1 METAM
6 ERWRSFRHR
15 LAVLG
20 LVLPLIIVSCSRPAP
35 YRRVNLTPVP
45 QQVPTLAA
53 AGELPALRLAV
64 AAILSPQ
71 RTAHDYTG
79 LIAYLSNKLGRPLR
93 LVQGSTYAETNEM
106 LRTGQADLG
115 FLCTGAYVQ
124 GQRDFDMELLVIP
137 QVNGEIVYRSYI
149 VVRADS
155 PAQRLQDLRGGVF
168 AFTDPLSLSG
178 YMVPLALLRA
188 DGETASSFFDR
199 TLFTYSHDKSIQ
211 AVANGWVDG
220 VAVDSLVYEALV
232 AQSSP
237 LVERTRVIWR
247 SEAFGAPPVVVRSDL
262 DASTKE
268 QLRRALLGMA
278 EDEEGREALTSLG
291 VDRFVPADDRLYDS
305 ARAWLRAL
313 GGTR

>member
-1 METAM
+1 
-6 ERWRSFRHR
+6 RW
-15 LAVLG
+15 
-20 LVLPLIIVSCSRPAP
+20 
-35 YRRVNLTPVP
+35 
-45 QQVPTLAA
+45 
-53 AGELPALRLAV
+53 
-64 AAILSPQ
+64 
-71 RTAHDYTG
+71 
-79 LIAYLSNKLGRPLR
+79 
-93 LVQGSTYAETNEM
+93 
-106 LRTGQADLG
+106 
-115 FLCTGAYVQ
+115 
-124 GQRDFDMELLVIP
+124 
-137 QVNGEIVYRSYI
+137 
-149 VVRADS
+149 
-155 PAQRLQDLRGGVF
+155 QDLRGGVF

-199 TLFTYSHDKSIQ
+199 TLFTYSHDRSVQ
-211 AVANGWVDG
+211 AVANDWVDG
-220 VAVDSLVYEALV
+220 AAVDSLVYEALV

-237 LVERTRVIWR
+237 LVERMRVIWR

-305 ARAWLRAL
+305 ARALLRAL

>member
-6 ERWRSFRHR
+6 ERWRIRHR

-45 QQVPTLAA
+45 QQVPTLAP

-71 RTAHDYTG
+71 STAHDYKG

-106 LRTGQADLG
+106 LRTGQVDLG

-137 QVNGEIVYRSYI
+137 QVNGEPVYRSYI
-149 VVRADS
+149 VVRAGS
-155 PAQRLQDLRGGVF
+155 SAQRWQDLRGGVF
-168 AFTDPLSLSG
+168 AFTDPLSL
-178 YMVPLALLRA
+178 
-188 DGETASSFFDR
+188 
-199 TLFTYSHDKSIQ
+199 
-211 AVANGWVDG
+211 
-220 VAVDSLVYEALV
+220 
-232 AQSSP
+232 
-237 LVERTRVIWR
+237 
-247 SEAFGAPPVVVRSDL
+247 
-262 DASTKE
+262 
-268 QLRRALLGMA
+268 
-278 EDEEGREALTSLG
+278 
-291 VDRFVPADDRLYDS
+291 
-305 ARAWLRAL
+305 
-313 GGTR
+313 